1 MTTSQLIHVQ
11 EKFEELHRKKVEY
24 GYDFN
29 KIIQKKKAF
38 RNPSIYEKLILHCG
52 IDEFG
57 KVFKYVMICN
67 QLNYFNCML

>member
-57 KVFKYVMICN
+57 KVFKHVKIGD
-67 QLNYFNCML
+67 QHNYYKCLL

>member
-1 MTTSQLIHVQ
+1 MTTSKLIHVQ
-11 EKFEELHRKKVEY
+11 DKFEELHRKKGEY

-57 KVFKYVMICN
+57 NFSKCLKMIN
-67 QLNYFNCML
+67 H